1 MLVEIDSI
9 SIDSTAR
16 RSEAGHDVEAKH
28 AVNAEGVNIIIV
40 VTYLDKQNCEEAF
53 ADSSSR
59 NHESLNINERIESA
73 EKGIGS
79 NLKGKEESE

>member
-28 AVNAEGVNIIIV
+28 AVNAEGANIIIV